1 MSNASISTN
10 KLSIGYDAT
19 IVQRDL
25 SFSLKPGEMVCML
38 GPNGCGKSTLLRTL
52 AGLQPP
58 LEGEFKLST
67 SDFTT
72 SLNSKL
78 SSLNSKD
85 IALVLTERLSMDNT
99 TVHDVVALGRY
110 PYSSFL
116 DGLTKEDEA
125 IIADSLRQVGFKD
138 STLNSPTS
146 LNSQLSTL
154 NSFFNAHSDGEKQRI
169 LIAKALAQQTPIIL
183 LDEPT
188 AHLDLPHRLKQ
199 PVVLGYIVA
208 GVLVGPNLL
217 GENIVSH
224 ENVEAW
230 GNIGVLFVLFCI
242 GLEFRLKNL
251 FESGKTALVGAATII
266 IGMLVLGYGVGRF
279 ALLDNMNSLFLAAM
293 LCMSSTTIVMK
304 AIDEAGLSKA
314 RFVKGATGILIL
326 EDIVAVVLLVLL
338 SSIAVKNSFEG
349 VELLKK
355 VGVLAITLVVWFVV
369 GILIIPTFLRK
380 VRKYLNDETL
390 IILALGLCLGM
401 VLTAEEA
408 GFSSALG
415 AFVMGMVLAE
425 TLEAHRIEHL
435 MAPLKNVFAAIFFV
449 SVGMMINPASLVEY
463 WSPILFVSL
472 VIIVGMIVFGTL
484 GCWWGGETM
493 KDAMST
499 GFSFVQIGE
508 FSFIIAALGS
518 KLGVTDPAIYPIIV
532 AASVLTTFLTPYIM
546 KATVPCYNFFYS
558 HASARLKEKIDRR
571 ELEVAQAEQKTTGSS
586 ENKFLAHSE
595 KVQHAL
601 RHTIVTKRVVKLFFT
616 NMSENDKKEENHA

>member
-1 MSNASISTN
+1 M
-10 KLSIGYDAT
+10 
-19 IVQRDL
+19 VHDL
-25 SFSLKPGEMVCML
+25 YILMITAGVVSLL
-38 GPNGCGKSTLLRTL
+38 
-52 AGLQPP
+52 
-58 LEGEFKLST
+58 FKL
-67 SDFTT
+67 
-72 SLNSKL
+72 
-78 SSLNSKD
+78 
-85 IALVLTERLSMDNT
+85 
-99 TVHDVVALGRY
+99 
-110 PYSSFL
+110 
-116 DGLTKEDEA
+116 
-125 IIADSLRQVGFKD
+125 
-138 STLNSPTS
+138 
-146 LNSQLSTL
+146 
-154 NSFFNAHSDGEKQRI
+154 
-169 LIAKALAQQTPIIL
+169 
-183 LDEPT
+183 
-188 AHLDLPHRLKQ
+188 LKQ

-208 GVLVGPNLL
+208 GILVGPNLL
-217 GENIVSH
+217 GENIVNH

-251 FESGKTALVGAATII
+251 LSSGKVAIVGAATII
-266 IGMLVLGYGVGRF
+266 VGMLVLGYGVGRF

-355 VGVLAITLVVWFVV
+355 VGVLAVTLVVWFIC
-369 GILIIPTFLRK
+369 GILVIPTLLRK
-380 VRKYLNDETL
+380 VRPYLNDETL

-449 SVGMMINPASLVEY
+449 SVGMMINPSSLVEY
-463 WSPILFVSL
+463 WAPILFVSV
-472 VIIVGMIVFGTL
+472 VIIVGMILFGTL
-484 GCWWGGETM
+484 GCWWGGETL

-546 KATVPCYNFFYS
+546 KATVPCYDFLYK
-558 HASARLKEKIDRR
+558 HASPRLKSKIDAR
-571 ELEVAQAEQKTTGSS
+571 EEEVKQVEQTTVSPSGDKSQDH
-586 ENKFLAHSE
+586 AE
-595 KVQHAL
+595 KVNRVL
-601 RHTIVTKRVVKLFFT
+601 RHTVITKHVVNLFLK
-616 NMSENDKKEENHA
+616 NMSENDQKEENHE